1 MRKAQNGKCVVYV
14 LPGTKNRR
22 ACASQINTEKGIF
35 SVSVKE
41 DYSLSDV
48 EWKNV

>member
-14 LPGTKNRR
+14 LPGTKNRKS
-22 ACASQINTEKGIF
+22 CASQMTTEKGFF
-35 SVSVKE
+35 SEKVKE
-41 DYSLSDV
+41 DYSLGDV